1 MGKRKDGELG
11 DPLSIDSTS
20 SSHKKHKKHK
30 KKHKKRKDQGGEDD
44 FVSVVDESPRPSIKL
59 TIKIGGEMLGEKSVT
74 KTEIIPAPATATDT
88 HASDDESIDWED
100 YADDDVTTTTNTSSI
115 PVLMPGLSALLK
127 KKQEKHESDEESAW
141 LKALEAGE
149 LDDNGE
155 IKKEKNPKLLTA
167 RQRALVQGRQE
178 KELVQLPSGY
188 KAPEYTEEQLQ
199 RRQQRAK
206 KRRDQAHEKRE
217 KDKKQTIDRLLKKQ
231 ETKSKGAGKGK
242 SRRHNVPRVRYHST
256 ARGSTISFPQG
267 AHCPMLQEGPISL
280 PKPRPLC
287 GVPSCKNPKKY
298 NCSKTLVP
306 LCSLECYKRNQLL
319 KEDIF
324 C

>member
-178 KELVQLPSGY
+178 KELVQLPSETNNRSSAKETRNKIQGC
-188 KAPEYTEEQLQ
+188 
-199 RRQQRAK
+199 RQGKITPSQCTTSSVPQHS
-206 KRRDQAHEKRE
+206 KR
-217 KDKKQTIDRLLKKQ
+217 I
-231 ETKSKGAGKGK
+231 
-242 SRRHNVPRVRYHST
+242 YHIIST
-256 ARGSTISFPQG
+256 R
-267 AHCPMLQEGPISL
+267 CSL
-280 PKPRPLC
+280 PNAAGRTHFIAKTKAIMW
-287 GVPSCKNPKKY
+287 SPK
-298 NCSKTLVP
+298 L
-306 LCSLECYKRNQLL
+306 
-319 KEDIF
+319 
-324 C
+324 